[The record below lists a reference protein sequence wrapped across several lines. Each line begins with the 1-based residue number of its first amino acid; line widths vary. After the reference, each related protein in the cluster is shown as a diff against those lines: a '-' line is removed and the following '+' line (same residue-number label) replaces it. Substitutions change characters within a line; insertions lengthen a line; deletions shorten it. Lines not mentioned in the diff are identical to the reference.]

1 MDERRRAASEEGS
14 GQRVAFAT
22 KATPL
27 VHHNSLDAAEPTLS
41 ELLTHFAR
49 TAVPSRLYMLLQ
61 FGIPFALDFGIH
73 GHWRAA
79 ACGVAVASLGGW
91 GLLDRW
97 LFTTPA
103 AERRHDRLLRYARV
117 ISGAI
122 AVALPALFLI
132 EIFLRLLGNAPIS

>member
-1 MDERRRAASEEGS
+1 MYVGKHD
-14 GQRVAFAT
+14 
-22 KATPL
+22 
-27 VHHNSLDAAEPTLS
+27 SLEVAEPTLS

-49 TAVPSRLYMLLQ
+49 AAVPSRLYVLLQ

-79 ACGVAVASLGGW
+79 AWGLAIASLGGW

-97 LFTTPA
+97 LFTTPPA
-103 AERRHDRLLRYARV
+103 TRRHERLLRYGRV
-117 ISGAI
+117 ISGSI
-122 AVALPALFLI
+122 AVTVPALLLF

>member
-1 MDERRRAASEEGS
+1 MDERGRAASEEGS
-14 GQRVAFAT
+14 GHRVA
-22 KATPL
+22 L
-27 VHHNSLDAAEPTLS
+27 VTQTALPARSDSLDAAEPTLS

-49 TAVPSRLYMLLQ
+49 TAVPSRLYQLLQ

-79 ACGVAVASLGGW
+79 AWGLAVASLGGW

-103 AERRHDRLLRYARV
+103 AHRRHERLFRYARV
-117 ISGAI
+117 ICGSV
-122 AVALPALFLI
+122 AVALPALLLI
-132 EIFLRLLGNAPIS
+132 EIFLHLLGNAPIS